1 MGQGMSGRSRLPTGG
16 ANTVDNRRRV
26 MEFNMAGSDDTADG
40 QHVQRDSFL
49 FLVRSSQL
57 YVLNRGRENVPSAFL
72 LG

>member
-1 MGQGMSGRSRLPTGG
+1 MGQRMSGRSRLLMGSG
-16 ANTVDNRRRV
+16 NTVDNRRRV

-57 YVLNRGRENVPSAFL
+57 YVLNWGRENVHCVFL
-72 LG
+72 LS